1 MTKAIITGISGQ
13 DGYYLADFLLNKGY
27 EVIGIS
33 RRPTHKVSQNNNNDL
48 YFKYYPRYQEIN
60 GDICDSSFMMQLI
73 SSHKPDEFYNL
84 AAQTHVGYSF
94 SNPDITFDTNAM
106 AVLNILEAIRL
117 TSKHTRF
124 YQASTSEMYGTI
136 HSESAD
142 ETTPLNPYSPYGVA
156 KTAAHHMVSV
166 YRESYDIWACSGI
179 LFNHESERRGKDF
192 VTRKVTSWVA
202 GYKKFLH
209 NADHK
214 LHLGNISSVR
224 DWGYAP
230 DYVRGMWQMLQH
242 SYPDDYVLATGET
255 RSIRDL
261 LDTAFGYIGIDNWSN
276 LVVHNT
282 PADIRPNDVTR
293 LCGNP
298 AKAMTVLG
306 WKPEVSFNEMIGRMI
321 DHDIEVSSR
330 H

>member
-1 MTKAIITGISGQ
+1 
-13 DGYYLADFLLNKGY
+13 
-27 EVIGIS
+27 
-33 RRPTHKVSQNNNNDL
+33 
-48 YFKYYPRYQEIN
+48 
-60 GDICDSSFMMQLI
+60 
-73 SSHKPDEFYNL
+73 
-84 AAQTHVGYSF
+84 
-94 SNPDITFDTNAM
+94 
-106 AVLNILEAIRL
+106 
-117 TSKHTRF
+117 
-124 YQASTSEMYGTI
+124 
-136 HSESAD
+136 
-142 ETTPLNPYSPYGVA
+142 
-156 KTAAHHMVSV
+156 MVSV
-166 YRESYDIWACSGI
+166 YRESYDVWACSGI

-202 GYKKFLH
+202 DYKKFIH

-230 DYVRGMWQMLQH
+230 DYVRGMWKMLQH

-276 LVVHNT
+276 IVVHNT

-321 DHDIEVSSR
+321 DHDIKVSS
-330 H
+330 